1 MSLTSVS
8 FHILERPVLTQ
19 HSYRLP
25 VHSLKPWDPDGS
37 SLGIFPP
44 DSGISVLL
52 YDLSLDW
59 D

>member
-25 VHSLKPWDPDGS
+25 VHFLKPWDPDGS

-44 DSGISVLL
+44 PILEYL
-52 YDLSLDW
+52 CFFMTYH
-59 D
+59 